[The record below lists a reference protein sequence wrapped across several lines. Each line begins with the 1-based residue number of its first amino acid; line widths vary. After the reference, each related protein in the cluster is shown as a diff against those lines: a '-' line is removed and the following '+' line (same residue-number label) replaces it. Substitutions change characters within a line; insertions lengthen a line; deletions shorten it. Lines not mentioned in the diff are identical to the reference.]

1 MSHKCAVFPA
11 MLSFLA
17 SSTVWRHFM
26 RVLRFSQQLVF
37 CRSSLVHPS
46 MKSLRKVVRMRVC
59 ACSFQSSS
67 RAHSRDINFIQ
78 SIVRFNAGLTLVFV
92 TYPDAIVRMPGSTFW
107 SASFFLML
115 ILLGIG
121 TQVTKM
127 QQQQASKLLRN
138 FKSSRFFYDCSWVLW
153 KLSSWLWWIVS
164 PNFVRHPSIGQGRS
178 SPFVV
183 SCSPAVSPWLQTQVP
198 DCISSAVQL

>member
-1 MSHKCAVFPA
+1 MSLYFPA

-46 MKSLRKVVRMRVC
+46 MKSLRKVVHTRVC
-59 ACSFQSSS
+59 GYFSSVVVACT
-67 RAHSRDINFIQ
+67 HSRDIIFLQ
-78 SIVRFNAGLTLVFV
+78 SYVRFNAGLTLVFV

-121 TQVTKM
+121 TQVTIM
-127 QQQQASKLLRN
+127 QQQWAIELLLH

-164 PNFVRHPSIGQGRS
+164 LNFGRHPSIGQGRS

-198 DCISSAVQL
+198 NCISSAVQL